1 MQRTN
6 TMLTV
11 GHGTLSADALGS
23 LLREHE
29 VQEVVDVRRFPGSR
43 RHPHVNRSSLAAW
56 LPELAVD
63 YRWDERLGGRRHGS
77 APSSNTSVRN
87 ASFRAYA
94 DHMAQASWQQA
105 LSRLIADASRR
116 RIAVMCSE
124 ALWWRCH
131 RRFIADAAVLL
142 HDMPVEHLMHDGR
155 RHAHPP
161 MPEAR
166 VVDGQL
172 QYDR

>member
-23 LLREHE
+23 LLREHDAGGRGCAAVPRE
-29 VQEVVDVRRFPGSR
+29 PPPPAREPVQLGR
-43 RHPHVNRSSLAAW
+43 LAAGARRR
-56 LPELAVD
+56 LPVGRAP
-63 YRWDERLGGRRHGS
+63 GGRRHGS

>member
-1 MQRTN
+1 MQRTD

-11 GHGTLSADALGS
+11 GHGWLSADALGS
-23 LLREHE
+23 LLGEHE

-43 RHPHVNRSSLAAW
+43 RHPHVNRSSLASW
-56 LPELAVD
+56 LPDLAVD

-77 APSSNTSVRN
+77 ASSSNTSVRN

-94 DHMAQASWQQA
+94 DHMGQAPWQQA
-105 LSRLIADASRR
+105 LSRLIADA
-116 RIAVMCSE
+116 
-124 ALWWRCH
+124 
-131 RRFIADAAVLL
+131 AVLL
-142 HDMPVEHLMHDGR
+142 HGMPVEHLMHDGR